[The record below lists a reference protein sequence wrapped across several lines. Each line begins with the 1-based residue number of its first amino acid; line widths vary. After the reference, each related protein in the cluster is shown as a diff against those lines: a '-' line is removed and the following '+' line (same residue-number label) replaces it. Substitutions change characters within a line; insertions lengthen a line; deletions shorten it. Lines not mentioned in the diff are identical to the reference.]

1 MAVNHT
7 NNHTNI
13 SKEKVL
19 DILDQRMTELKEI
32 KERNKYRGL
41 IMRGDEYLIDGGIN
55 EIEILKE
62 MIKKYF

>member
-41 IMRGDEYLIDGGIN
+41 TMRDEYLIDGGIT

-62 MIKKYF
+62 RIKKYF

>member
-1 MAVNHT
+1 MAV
-7 NNHTNI
+7 NHTNI

-19 DILDQRMTELKEI
+19 DILDQRMTELKET

-41 IMRGDEYLIDGGIN
+41 TMRDEYLIDGGIT

-62 MIKKYF
+62 RIKKYF

>member
-41 IMRGDEYLIDGGIN
+41 TMRDVYLIDGGIT

-62 MIKKYF
+62 RIKKYF

>member
-41 IMRGDEYLIDGGIN
+41 TMRDEYLIDGGIN

>member
-41 IMRGDEYLIDGGIN
+41 IMRGDEYLIDGGIT

-62 MIKKYF
+62 RIKKYF

>member
-1 MAVNHT
+1 MDMGQTVNY
-7 NNHTNI
+7 TNI
-13 SKEKVL
+13 SKENIL

-41 IMRGDEYLIDGGIN
+41 TMRDEYLIDGGIT

-62 MIKKYF
+62 RIKKYF